1 MEWCYVATDDRS
13 TYIRSHVMGSK
24 ITIFSLTRSQTNL
37 LANAAAM
44 RIIIQLY
51 KKFNDATVADYIT
64 IRIGIQF

>member
-1 MEWCYVATDDRS
+1 VATDDRS
-13 TYIRSHVMGSK
+13 TYIRSY
-24 ITIFSLTRSQTNL
+24 LTRSQTTL

-51 KKFNDATVADYIT
+51 KKFNDATVVDYIT